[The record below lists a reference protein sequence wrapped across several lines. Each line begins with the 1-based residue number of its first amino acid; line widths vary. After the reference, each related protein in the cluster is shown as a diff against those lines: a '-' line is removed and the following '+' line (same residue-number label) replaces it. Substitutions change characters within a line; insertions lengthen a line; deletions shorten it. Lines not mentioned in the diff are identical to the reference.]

1 MTVESNALKSKVE
14 KILKSI
20 PDFITK
26 ESQLKLN
33 VIKLAAEKGDSR
45 LLAELM
51 KNKGMK
57 ELFFTPVLDSFVF
70 NSSKFKEI
78 LEYGSGCNSY
88 SKYLGKEIGLYMGDE
103 ALTER
108 NEVVLNFPF
117 KDCILEGGQSKEGGI
132 DIGFEWD
139 ETKNDFTENVVKS
152 KKNHEY
158 IERREIFYN
167 EVLAHDEIDNL
178 LSPKAFCNAK
188 LYKKN
193 GNKKCTSFTRD
204 VNLNRERGLPDNT
217 ITDNLIIK
225 GNNLLA
231 LHSLKKEFAGKVK
244 LIYIDPP
251 YNTGN
256 DGFKYNDN
264 FNHSTWL
271 TFMKN
276 RLEIARNLLKDD
288 GCIFVQCDDNE
299 QAYLKVL
306 MDSIFGRD
314 NFVTC
319 FIWEKTQHFGKQ
331 KINYYSNKEYVI
343 CFAKQLR
350 VGDGTIKRLL
360 IENIQTEFEDA
371 PLYNESNNK
380 QILEFKKGACEF
392 NIEDGVYTES
402 EDPDKYE
409 LLDNVV
415 VKNGKNKNMFRM
427 AFKSRWTNDTLQE
440 ALAEGGTILI
450 KSKKFSPRIIY
461 GGNKISIVSPKTI
474 IFTNGNNPLCS
485 EYKNIKVGTTENGST
500 ELRNLFSCKVFDY
513 PKPESFLSY
522 IVGISTQVSD
532 IVLDFCLGSGTTAAV
547 AHKMNRQ
554 YIGVEQMDYIETIAV
569 ERLKKVIEG
578 EQGGISKQVDWQ
590 EGGSFIYLELAEKNE
605 EAVRLISSCKNLDEL
620 ISLFDILTK
629 KYFLHYNVSINKF
642 REEICE
648 KAEFKLLPL
657 EKQKEMFI
665 RILDL
670 NQLYINADDRYD
682 ENTGL
687 KKEDIAI
694 TENFYQL

>member
-57 ELFFTPVLDSFVF
+57 EVFFTPVLDSFVF

-276 RLEIARNLLKDD
+276 RLEIARDLLKDD
-288 GCIFVQCDDNE
+288 GCIFIQIDNSPRNLANSPE
-299 QAYLKVL
+299 LGYLLVL
-306 MDSIFGRD
+306 MDMIFKRQSYITTMVWKKKGNASNTKDGIGTITETIILYAKNINQVNINIQNFKRKYLYSDDRGDYNLETPLKTNTGEYERKTMLFPIRTSEGIFIPPEGKRWTLGKEKLDEIIAEKKYVIDNGIFKVKKYCEDYKKGNAKLFNNLLLDHGSLKDAKNEIKQLGFGR
-314 NFVTC
+314 
-319 FIWEKTQHFGKQ
+319 
-331 KINYYSNKEYVI
+331 
-343 CFAKQLR
+343 
-350 VGDGTIKRLL
+350 
-360 IENIQTEFEDA
+360 EDFSS
-371 PLYNESNNK
+371 PKPE
-380 QILEFKKGACEF
+380 
-392 NIEDGVYTES
+392 
-402 EDPDKYE
+402 
-409 LLDNVV
+409 
-415 VKNGKNKNMFRM
+415 
-427 AFKSRWTNDTLQE
+427 
-440 ALAEGGTILI
+440 ILI
-450 KSKKFSPRIIY
+450 KQLLEITS
-461 GGNKISIVSPKTI
+461 
-474 IFTNGNNPLCS
+474 NP
-485 EYKNIKVGTTENGST
+485 
-500 ELRNLFSCKVFDY
+500 
-513 PKPESFLSY
+513 
-522 IVGISTQVSD
+522 SD

-687 KKEDIAI
+687 KKEDIII